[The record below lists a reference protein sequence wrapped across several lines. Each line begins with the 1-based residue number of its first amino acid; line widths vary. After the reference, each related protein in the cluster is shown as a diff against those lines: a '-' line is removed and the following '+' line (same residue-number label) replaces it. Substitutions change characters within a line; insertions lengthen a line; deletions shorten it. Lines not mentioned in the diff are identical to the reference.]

1 MTAVAEKKPYTI
13 TFANAHTYR
22 IEHNNRMPGFKDQPH
37 IDPNGEYH
45 ILIAKPIDQMYEE
58 LFGESVREH
67 NAKQTD
73 SRRIITD
80 YLQKIKNE
88 EQGARSGKKNAK
100 HTAYEVIIQI
110 GDKDHRPSDDDCK
123 KIMVD
128 YLKKWKERNPN
139 FKIFNLVYHGDEKT
153 PHFHLTYIPISR
165 DNKRGLSVQNS
176 LSGALR
182 EMGFVKDGSRKN
194 NPEKQWTDRERAF
207 FEEIC
212 KKHGLEIHHPQ
223 AGKGVKHLSV
233 KAYKLTKD
241 KEALERE
248 IETKQ
253 KTVSQLQSTAARQHN
268 RAENERLRADSE
280 ASRAAEQIELRKTAK
295 RDTEALEAKKEALHN
310 YIDQK
315 AAEAKQAHLK
325 AVEEITDIKKRATA
339 LNNARKEVSEL
350 AQKISYIDVFG
361 TPEDK
366 KNLETA
372 KRIIDKLS
380 ERNGFTVIRTS
391 DRFDDRETDRF
402 DDDTDFLPG

>member
-13 TFANAHTYR
+13 TFSNAHTYC
-22 IEHNNRMPGFKDQPH
+22 IEHNNRMPGFKDKAH

-45 ILIAKPIDQMYEE
+45 VLIAKPIKQMYEK

-67 NAKQTD
+67 NEKQKD

-88 EQGARSGKKNAK
+88 EQGAHSGKKNTK

-153 PHFHLTYIPISR
+153 PHFHLTYIPISK

-182 EMGFVKDGSRKN
+182 EMGFVKDDSRRN
-194 NPEKQWTDRERAF
+194 NPERQWTDRERAF

-233 KAYKLTKD
+233 EAYKLTKD

-253 KTVSQLQSTAARQHN
+253 KTVSHLQSTADRQSN

-295 RDTEALEAKKEALHN
+295 RDTEALEAKKQRLSEDIKRKLDEAEKTHR
-310 YIDQK
+310 
-315 AAEAKQAHLK
+315 QAVK
-325 AVEEITDIKKRATA
+325 EITDIRKKATA

-350 AQKISYIDVFG
+350 AQKISYIEVFG
-361 TPEDK
+361 TPEDQK
-366 KNLETA
+366 KLETA
-372 KRIIDKLS
+372 KRIIDELS

-391 DRFDDRETDRF
+391 DRFDDREADRF